1 MTNIVRQISTEDTI
15 AVRHPVLRKGRPR
28 QDCYFSGDDDAGTFH
43 LGVFDENKLVGVATF
58 LENNYS
64 GLTEKQM
71 QLRGMAVLEN
81 YQGKG
86 LGAQLLNKAEEIILK
101 KNIHII
107 WCNAR
112 IIAVPFY
119 EKLGFQKISKPFEIA
134 PIGIHFVMKKE
145 LR

>member
-1 MTNIVRQISTEDTI
+1 MASMVQQISTEDTI

-64 GLTEKQM
+64 GLTGKQI
-71 QLRGMAVLEN
+71 QLRGMAILEN

-86 LGAQLLNKAEEIILK
+86 LGAQLLIKAEELILE

-112 IIAVPFY
+112 IVAVPFY
-119 EKLGFQKISKPFEIA
+119 EKLGFHKISEPFDIA

>member
-1 MTNIVRQISTEDTI
+1 MAITVQQITTEDTI

-28 QDCYFSGDDDAGTFH
+28 EDCYFSGDENAGTFH

-58 LENNYS
+58 IENKYS
-64 GLTEKQM
+64 GLTGKQI

-86 LGAQLLNKAEEIILK
+86 MGAQLLKKAEELILG

-119 EKLGFQKISKPFEIA
+119 EKLGFQKISEPFEIA
-134 PIGIHFVMKKE
+134 PIGIHFVMYKK
-145 LR
+145 LT